1 MHNDFKEIEMLLE
14 QFYAINNEI
23 EKMDATSLNKVSILS
38 NSFQESKQNS
48 LIMETD
54 NEIQFQKISE
64 PKITHNVTPKPHN
77 ESESKK
83 QVE

>member
-23 EKMDATSLNKVSILS
+23 EKMDATSLNKVS
-38 NSFQESKQNS
+38 S

-64 PKITHNVTPKPHN
+64 PKIPHNATSDSDN

-83 QVE
+83 QVKFKI